1 MSYGAIYFKKCW
13 FQMRLMAWQA
23 PISPYLQLARP
34 RVQHMQLTLHRSRL
48 DAAVV
53 GGGALLRIGT
63 DG

>member
-1 MSYGAIYFKKCW
+1 
-13 FQMRLMAWQA
+13 MRLMAWQA